1 MSCHL
6 AQLEFLPFPNMTF
19 LNCSVSP
26 AHKPILGNKVIWIP
40 ITVYSHLV
48 GLRPPSLAAAFDY
61 SCAVLTVYSF
71 GYSVSPWNALISLC
85 VAHTL
90 PLRDLSGV
98 WLGVCLN
105 WPEAMMIISH
115 TFQYFRGQCL
125 NRSESPRI
133 KENIPDSFQRLVVYW
148 VSLHNYPLFFRD
160 TYKVYMVSSKTTG
173 QQTEETITIR
183 IVSFLGRHYK
193 RLPRYYLVVYVDIRH
208 SFLVSCTFF

>member
-1 MSCHL
+1 
-6 AQLEFLPFPNMTF
+6 
-19 LNCSVSP
+19 
-26 AHKPILGNKVIWIP
+26 
-40 ITVYSHLV
+40 
-48 GLRPPSLAAAFDY
+48 
-61 SCAVLTVYSF
+61 
-71 GYSVSPWNALISLC
+71 
-85 VAHTL
+85 
-90 PLRDLSGV
+90 
-98 WLGVCLN
+98 
-105 WPEAMMIISH
+105 MIISH

-193 RLPRYYLVVYVDIRH
+193 RRPRYYLVVYVDIRH
-208 SFLVSCTFF
+208 SFLVSCTFSNCSVCYITSFTVVYTPYDLGRHECSQPSVSLVGSLFLYRRLPMLHFSRNIT